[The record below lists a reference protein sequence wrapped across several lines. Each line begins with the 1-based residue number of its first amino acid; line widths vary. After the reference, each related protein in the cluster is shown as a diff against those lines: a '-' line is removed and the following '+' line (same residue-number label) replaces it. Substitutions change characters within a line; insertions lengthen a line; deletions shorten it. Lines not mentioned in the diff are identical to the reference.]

1 MRLKQV
7 NCFTGA
13 KHIRPLFIIIAKNM
27 IKMRRSVLAF
37 VLTLILVLSG
47 QVMFSQDADTVQ
59 GWNKSGVFSL
69 NMSQASF
76 TNWAA
81 GGQNSVALN
90 GLLSLTANY
99 KMGKSAWDNALTLGY
114 GKMIQNGND
123 LGWVK
128 TDDRIDFQSKY
139 GHKAS
144 DKWFYS
150 GLMSFRTQMDNGFN
164 YPDTE
169 NKISGLMAPAY
180 LLFSLGMDY
189 KPNPQF
195 SMFLSPLTSKNTIV
209 IDDNLSA
216 AGAFGVEPGKKFRS
230 EFGAYA
236 NIAYKKD
243 EIVKNVNF
251 LTKLDLFTN
260 YLKNP
265 QNIDVSWETLLVLK
279 VNKFLSATVNTQLLY
294 DDDILI
300 KVNEGSEGEPVLGKR
315 AQFKEVIGVGFT
327 YKFIK

>member
-1 MRLKQV
+1 MKKTIILLSV
-7 NCFTGA
+7 SVILTGFTTRISA
-13 KHIRPLFIIIAKNM
+13 QA
-27 IKMRRSVLAF
+27 
-37 VLTLILVLSG
+37 
-47 QVMFSQDADTVQ
+47 ADTTQ
-59 GWNKSGVFSL
+59 GWSNSGVFSL
-69 NMSQASF
+69 NMTQASF

-90 GLLSLTANY
+90 GLVSLTANY
-99 KMGKSAWDNALTLGY
+99 RMGKSAWDNALTLGY
-114 GKMIQNGND
+114 GKMIQKGND

-144 DKWFYS
+144 EKWFWS
-150 GLMSFRTQMDNGFN
+150 GLMSFKTQMDKGYN

-169 NKISGLMAPAY
+169 NKISDLLAPAY
-180 LLFSLGMDY
+180 LIFSLGMDY
-189 KPNPQF
+189 KPTPQF

-209 IDDNLSA
+209 NDDDLSA
-216 AGAFGVEPGKKFRS
+216 AGAFGVEPGKKFRA
-230 EFGAYA
+230 ELGAYA

-251 LTKLDLFTN
+251 LTKLDLFSN

-265 QNIDVSWETLLVLK
+265 QNIDISWETLLVLK
-279 VNKFLSATVNTQLLY
+279 VNEFISATVNTHLLY
-294 DDDILI
+294 DDDVLI
-300 KVNEGSEGEPVLGKR
+300 RVDEGNEGEPVMGKR

>member
-1 MRLKQV
+1 MRK
-7 NCFTGA
+7 A
-13 KHIRPLFIIIAKNM
+13 II
-27 IKMRRSVLAF
+27 VLSITI
-37 VLTLILVLSG
+37 VLTVVSRNA
-47 QVMFSQDADTVQ
+47 FSQDADTVT
-59 GWNKSGVFSL
+59 GWHNSGVFSL
-69 NMSQASF
+69 NMSQATF

-90 GLLSLTANY
+90 GLVNLAANY
-99 KMGKSAWDNALTLGY
+99 RMGKSAWDNALIIGY
-114 GKMIQNGND
+114 GKMVQKGND

-139 GHKAS
+139 GRKAS

-150 GLMSFRTQMDNGFN
+150 GLLNFRTQMDNGYN
-164 YPDTE
+164 YPDTD
-169 NKISGLMAPAY
+169 NKISGLLSPAY

-189 KPNPQF
+189 KPNPDF
-195 SMFLSPLTSKNTIV
+195 SVFLSPLTSKNTIV
-209 IDDNLSA
+209 MDDDLSDD
-216 AGAFGVEPGKKFRS
+216 GAFGVDPGKKFRS
-230 EFGAYA
+230 ELGAYA

-251 LTKLDLFTN
+251 MTKLDLFTN

-265 QNIDVSWETLLVLK
+265 QNIDISWEALLVLK
-279 VNKFLSATVNTQLLY
+279 VNEFISATVNTLLLY

-300 KVNEGSEGEPVLGKR
+300 KIDEGSEGEPVLGKR

>member
-1 MRLKQV
+1 M
-7 NCFTGA
+7 TGA
-13 KHIRPLFIIIAKNM
+13 KHDWFLFVIIAKNI
-27 IKMRRSVLAF
+27 IKMRKSFVAF
-37 VLTLILVLSG
+37 VVTAILAVN
-47 QVMFSQDADTVQ
+47 SQGLYSQTPDTTKA
-59 GWNKSGVFSL
+59 WDKSGVFSL
-69 NMSQASF
+69 NMSQATF

-90 GLLSLTANY
+90 GLINLAANY
-99 KMGKSAWDNALTLGY
+99 KKDKSAWDNALTVGY
-114 GKMIQNGND
+114 GKMIQKGND

-144 DKWFYS
+144 EKWFYT
-150 GLMSFRTQMDNGFN
+150 GLLSFRTQMDNGYN

-169 NKISGLMAPAY
+169 NRISSLLAPAY

-195 SMFLSPLTSKNTIV
+195 SVFLSPLTSKNTIV
-209 IDDNLSA
+209 MDDQLSA
-216 AGAFGVEPGKKFRS
+216 MGAFGVDPGKKFRT
-230 EFGAYA
+230 ELGAYA

-265 QNIDVSWETLLVLK
+265 QNIDVSWEALLVLK
-279 VNKFLSATVNTQLLY
+279 VNQFLSATVNTHLLY

-300 KVNEGSEGEPVLGKR
+300 KVDEGTEGEPVMGKR

>member
-1 MRLKQV
+1 MRKS
-7 NCFTGA
+7 
-13 KHIRPLFIIIAKNM
+13 IIAL
-27 IKMRRSVLAF
+27 SLAF
-37 VLTLILVLSG
+37 ILSG
-47 QVMFSQDADTVQ
+47 VNQIVFSQAADTTQ
-59 GWNKSGVFSL
+59 GWDKSGVFSL

-90 GLLSLTANY
+90 GLVNLAANY
-99 KMGKSAWDNALTLGY
+99 RMEKSAWDNALIIGY
-114 GKMIQNGND
+114 GKMKQTGNG

-139 GHKAS
+139 GHKAT

-150 GLMSFRTQMDNGFN
+150 GLMSFRTQMDKGYN
-164 YPDTE
+164 YPDTDH
-169 NKISGLMAPAY
+169 KISDLLAPAY

-189 KPNPQF
+189 KPNPAF
-195 SMFLSPLTSKNTIV
+195 SMFLSPVTSKNTIV
-209 IDDNLSA
+209 IDDALSA
-216 AGAFGVEPGKKFRS
+216 AGAFGVEPGKKFRP
-230 EFGAYA
+230 ELGAYA

-243 EIVKNVNF
+243 DIIKNVNF

-265 QNIDVSWETLLVLK
+265 QNIDISWENLLVLK
-279 VNKFLSATVNTQLLY
+279 VNKFISATVNTHLLY

-300 KVNEGSEGEPVLGKR
+300 KIDEGTGDEPVLGKR
-315 AQFKEVIGVGFT
+315 AQFKEVIAVGFT

>member
-1 MRLKQV
+1 MRKLFFALSLSV
-7 NCFTGA
+7 IITGYNQD
-13 KHIRPLFIIIAKNM
+13 IF
-27 IKMRRSVLAF
+27 
-37 VLTLILVLSG
+37 G
-47 QVMFSQDADTVQ
+47 QDADTTE
-59 GWNKSGVFSL
+59 GWKKSGVFSL
-69 NMSQASF
+69 NMAQASF

-90 GLLSLTANY
+90 GLINLAANY

-114 GKMIQNGND
+114 GKMIQKGND

-144 DKWFYS
+144 DKWFYT
-150 GLMSFRTQMDNGFN
+150 GLMSFRTQMDKGFN
-164 YPDTE
+164 YPDTD
-169 NKISGLMAPAY
+169 NKISDLLAPAY

-209 IDDNLSA
+209 MDDDLSA
-216 AGAFGVEPGKKFRS
+216 AGAFGVEPGKKFRP
-230 EFGAYA
+230 ELGAYA
-236 NIAYKKD
+236 NLSYKKD
-243 EIVKNVNF
+243 EILKNVNF

-260 YLKNP
+260 YLRNP
-265 QNIDVSWETLLVLK
+265 QNIDISWEALLVLK
-279 VNKFLSATVNTQLLY
+279 VNEFISATVNTHLMY
-294 DDDILI
+294 DDDVLI
-300 KVNEGSEGEPVLGKR
+300 KVGEGNEGEPLMGKR

>member
-1 MRLKQV
+1 MRKS
-7 NCFTGA
+7 
-13 KHIRPLFIIIAKNM
+13 IIAF
-27 IKMRRSVLAF
+27 ILF
-37 VLTLILVLSG
+37 VLLAGYQPVLNG
-47 QVMFSQDADTVQ
+47 QAADTTR
-59 GWNKSGVFSL
+59 GWSKSGVFSL
-69 NMSQASF
+69 NMAQASF

-90 GLLSLTANY
+90 GLINLAANL
-99 KMGKSAWDNALTLGY
+99 KNEKSAWDNALTIGY
-114 GKMIQNGND
+114 GKMRQKGND

-128 TDDRIDFQSKY
+128 TDDRIDLQSKY
-139 GHKAS
+139 GQKAS
-144 DKWFYS
+144 EKWFYS
-150 GLMSFRTQMDNGFN
+150 GLMSFRTQMDNGYN

-169 NKISGLMAPAY
+169 NKISDLLAPAY

-195 SMFLSPLTSKNTIV
+195 SVFLSPLTSKNTIV
-209 IDDNLSA
+209 MDEELSA
-216 AGAFGVEPGKKFRS
+216 IGAFGVEPGKKFRP
-230 EFGAYA
+230 ELGAYA

-265 QNIDVSWETLLVLK
+265 QNIDISWEALLVMK
-279 VNKFLSATVNTQLLY
+279 VNEFISATVNTHLLY

-300 KVNEGSEGEPVLGKR
+300 KIDEGNEGEPVMGKR

>member
-1 MRLKQV
+1 MRKS
-7 NCFTGA
+7 
-13 KHIRPLFIIIAKNM
+13 IIAF
-27 IKMRRSVLAF
+27 ILF
-37 VLTLILVLSG
+37 VLIAGYQPVLNG
-47 QVMFSQDADTVQ
+47 QAADTTL
-59 GWNKSGVFSL
+59 GWSKSGVFSL
-69 NMSQASF
+69 NMAQASF

-90 GLLSLTANY
+90 GLINLAANL
-99 KMGKSAWDNALTLGY
+99 KNEKSAWDNALTIGY
-114 GKMIQNGND
+114 GKMRQKGND

-139 GHKAS
+139 GQKAS
-144 DKWFYS
+144 EKWFYS
-150 GLMSFRTQMDNGFN
+150 GLMSFRTQMDNGYN

-169 NKISGLMAPAY
+169 NKISDLLAPAY

-195 SMFLSPLTSKNTIV
+195 SVFLSPLTSKNTIV
-209 IDDNLSA
+209 MDEELSA
-216 AGAFGVEPGKKFRS
+216 IGAFGVEPGKKFRP
-230 EFGAYA
+230 ELGAYA

-265 QNIDVSWETLLVLK
+265 QNIDISWEALLVMK
-279 VNKFLSATVNTQLLY
+279 VNDFISATVNTHLLY

-300 KVNEGSEGEPVLGKR
+300 KIDEGNEGEPVMGKR

>member
-1 MRLKQV
+1 MKKSIVALM
-7 NCFTGA
+7 
-13 KHIRPLFIIIAKNM
+13 L
-27 IKMRRSVLAF
+27 F
-37 VLTLILVLSG
+37 VLIAGFQPAANG
-47 QVMFSQDADTVQ
+47 QSADTTL
-59 GWNKSGVFSL
+59 GWHKSGVFSL
-69 NMSQASF
+69 NMAQASF

-90 GLLSLTANY
+90 GLINLAANL
-99 KMGKSAWDNALTLGY
+99 KNEKSGWDNALTLGY
-114 GKMIQNGND
+114 GKMIQKGND

-144 DKWFYS
+144 EKWFYS
-150 GLMSFRTQMDNGFN
+150 GLMSFRSQMDNGYN

-169 NKISGLMAPAY
+169 NKISGLLSPAY
-180 LLFSLGMDY
+180 ILFSLGMDY

-209 IDDNLSA
+209 MDEQLSSM
-216 AGAFGVEPGKKFRS
+216 GAFGVEAGKKFRT
-230 EFGAYA
+230 ELGAYA

-265 QNIDVSWETLLVLK
+265 QNIDISWEALLVMK
-279 VNKFLSATVNTQLLY
+279 VNEFISATVNTHLLY
-294 DDDILI
+294 DDDVLI
-300 KVNEGSEGEPVLGKR
+300 KIDEGNEGEPIMGKR
-315 AQFKEVIGVGFT
+315 AQFKEVIGVGLT

>member
-1 MRLKQV
+1 MRKS
-7 NCFTGA
+7 
-13 KHIRPLFIIIAKNM
+13 IIAF
-27 IKMRRSVLAF
+27 ILF
-37 VLTLILVLSG
+37 VLLAGYQPVLNG
-47 QVMFSQDADTVQ
+47 QAADTTL
-59 GWNKSGVFSL
+59 GWSKSGVFSL
-69 NMSQASF
+69 NMAQASF

-90 GLLSLTANY
+90 GLINLAANL
-99 KMGKSAWDNALTLGY
+99 KNEKSAWDNALTIGY
-114 GKMIQNGND
+114 GKMRQKGND

-139 GHKAS
+139 GQKAS
-144 DKWFYS
+144 EKWFYS
-150 GLMSFRTQMDNGFN
+150 GLMSFRTQMDNGYN

-169 NKISGLMAPAY
+169 NKISDLLAPAY

-195 SMFLSPLTSKNTIV
+195 SVFLSPLTSKNTIV
-209 IDDNLSA
+209 MDEELSA
-216 AGAFGVEPGKKFRS
+216 IGAFGVEPGKKFRP
-230 EFGAYA
+230 ELGAYA

-265 QNIDVSWETLLVLK
+265 QNIDISWEALLVMK
-279 VNKFLSATVNTQLLY
+279 VNEFISATVNTHLLY

-300 KVNEGSEGEPVLGKR
+300 KIDEGNEGEPVMGKR

>member
-1 MRLKQV
+1 MRKS
-7 NCFTGA
+7 
-13 KHIRPLFIIIAKNM
+13 IIAF
-27 IKMRRSVLAF
+27 ILF
-37 VLTLILVLSG
+37 VLLAGYQPVLNG
-47 QVMFSQDADTVQ
+47 QAADTTL
-59 GWNKSGVFSL
+59 GWSKSGVFSL
-69 NMSQASF
+69 NMAQASF

-90 GLLSLTANY
+90 GLINLAANL
-99 KMGKSAWDNALTLGY
+99 KNEKSAWDNALTIGY
-114 GKMIQNGND
+114 GKMRQKGND

-128 TDDRIDFQSKY
+128 TDDRIDLQSKY
-139 GHKAS
+139 GQKAS
-144 DKWFYS
+144 EKWFYS
-150 GLMSFRTQMDNGFN
+150 GLMSFRTQMDNGYN

-169 NKISGLMAPAY
+169 NKISDLLAPAY
-180 LLFSLGMDY
+180 LLFSVGMDY

-195 SMFLSPLTSKNTIV
+195 SVFLSPLTSKNTIV
-209 IDDNLSA
+209 MDEELSA
-216 AGAFGVEPGKKFRS
+216 IGAFGVEPGKKFRP
-230 EFGAYA
+230 ELGAYA

-265 QNIDVSWETLLVLK
+265 QNIDISWEALLVMK
-279 VNKFLSATVNTQLLY
+279 VNEFISATVNTHLLY

-300 KVNEGSEGEPVLGKR
+300 KIDEGNEGEPVMGKR

>member
-1 MRLKQV
+1 MRKS
-7 NCFTGA
+7 
-13 KHIRPLFIIIAKNM
+13 IIAF
-27 IKMRRSVLAF
+27 ILF
-37 VLTLILVLSG
+37 VLIAGYQPVLNG
-47 QVMFSQDADTVQ
+47 QAADTTL
-59 GWNKSGVFSL
+59 GWSKSGVFSL
-69 NMSQASF
+69 NMAQASF

-90 GLLSLTANY
+90 GLINLAANL
-99 KMGKSAWDNALTLGY
+99 KNEKSAWDNALTIGY
-114 GKMIQNGND
+114 GKMRQKGND

-139 GHKAS
+139 GQKAS
-144 DKWFYS
+144 EKWFYS
-150 GLMSFRTQMDNGFN
+150 GLMSFRTQMDNGYN

-169 NKISGLMAPAY
+169 NKISDLLAPAY

-195 SMFLSPLTSKNTIV
+195 SVFLSPLTSKNTIV
-209 IDDNLSA
+209 MDEELSA
-216 AGAFGVEPGKKFRS
+216 IGAFGVEPGKKFRP
-230 EFGAYA
+230 ELGAYA

-265 QNIDVSWETLLVLK
+265 QNIDISWEALLVMK
-279 VNKFLSATVNTQLLY
+279 VNEFISATVNTHLLY

-300 KVNEGSEGEPVLGKR
+300 KIDEGNEGEPVMGKR

>member
-1 MRLKQV
+1 MKKSIPAFILFVMIAGFQ
-7 NCFTGA
+7 
-13 KHIRPLFIIIAKNM
+13 PLAN
-27 IKMRRSVLAF
+27 
-37 VLTLILVLSG
+37 G
-47 QVMFSQDADTVQ
+47 QAADTTL
-59 GWNKSGVFSL
+59 GWHKSGVFSL
-69 NMSQASF
+69 NMAQASF

-81 GGQNSVALN
+81 GGQNSVAIN
-90 GLLSLTANY
+90 GLINLTANH
-99 KMGKSAWDNALTLGY
+99 KSEKSGWDNALTIGY
-114 GKMIQNGND
+114 GKMIQKGND

-144 DKWFYS
+144 EKWFYT
-150 GLMSFRTQMDNGFN
+150 GLMSFRTQMDNGYN

-169 NKISGLMAPAY
+169 NKISGLLSPAY

-209 IDDNLSA
+209 MDEQLSSM
-216 AGAFGVEPGKKFRS
+216 GAFGVEPGKKFRP
-230 EFGAYA
+230 ELGAYA

-251 LTKLDLFTN
+251 QTRLDLFTN

-265 QNIDVSWETLLVLK
+265 QNIDISWEVLLVMK
-279 VNKFLSATVNTQLLY
+279 VNEFISATVNTHLLY
-294 DDDILI
+294 DDDVLI
-300 KVNEGSEGEPVLGKR
+300 KIGEGNEGEPVMGKR
-315 AQFKEVIGVGFT
+315 VQFKEVIGVGLT

>member
-1 MRLKQV
+1 MKKTIILLSV
-7 NCFTGA
+7 SVILTGFTTRISA
-13 KHIRPLFIIIAKNM
+13 QA
-27 IKMRRSVLAF
+27 
-37 VLTLILVLSG
+37 
-47 QVMFSQDADTVQ
+47 ADTTQ
-59 GWNKSGVFSL
+59 GWSNSGVFSL
-69 NMSQASF
+69 NMTQASF

-90 GLLSLTANY
+90 GLVSLTANY
-99 KMGKSAWDNALTLGY
+99 RMGKSAWDNALTLGY
-114 GKMIQNGND
+114 GKMIQKGND

-144 DKWFYS
+144 EKWFWS
-150 GLMSFRTQMDNGFN
+150 GLMSFKTQMDKGYN

-169 NKISGLMAPAY
+169 NKISDLLAPAY
-180 LLFSLGMDY
+180 LIFSLGMDY
-189 KPNPQF
+189 KPTPQF

-209 IDDNLSA
+209 NDDDLSA
-216 AGAFGVEPGKKFRS
+216 AGAFGVEPGKKFRA
-230 EFGAYA
+230 ELGAYA

-243 EIVKNVNF
+243 EIMKNVNF
-251 LTKLDLFTN
+251 LTKLDLFSN

-265 QNIDVSWETLLVLK
+265 QNIDISWETLLVLK
-279 VNKFLSATVNTQLLY
+279 VNEFISATVNTHLLY
-294 DDDILI
+294 DDDVLI
-300 KVNEGSEGEPVLGKR
+300 RVDEGNEGEPVMGKR